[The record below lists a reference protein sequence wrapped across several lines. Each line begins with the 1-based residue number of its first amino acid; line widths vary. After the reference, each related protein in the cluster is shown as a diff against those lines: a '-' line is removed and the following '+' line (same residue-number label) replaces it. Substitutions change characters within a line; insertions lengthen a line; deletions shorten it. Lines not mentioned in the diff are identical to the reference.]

1 MSTLTIKNLHVRLE
15 NPSTTGL
22 RAGYP
27 STTQAATGHGGAG
40 NPILNGI
47 NLVVRRGQTCVLMG
61 PNGSGKSTL
70 GNTLLANPQYKI
82 SRGSITFGKHML
94 SKMKTDE
101 IARAGVLLAFQNPQT
116 VSGVSV
122 TNLLTAAVRNF
133 KGKGKD
139 FKMADF
145 REEIKDTA
153 NTLKISKDFLSCSLN
168 EGFSG
173 GEKKKME
180 ILQLSLLP
188 AQLIVIDEID
198 SGLDIDALKLV
209 AKQISRLRAR
219 GVTLLIITHYN
230 RILRWIKPDRV
241 HIMHKGKIIKSG
253 TSTLA
258 TAIEKKGYGD
268 YIK

>member
-15 NPSTTGL
+15 KK
-22 RAGYP
+22 
-27 STTQAATGHGGAG
+27 
-40 NPILNGI
+40 PILNGI
-47 NLVVRRGQTCVLMG
+47 NLTVKKGQTHVIMG

-82 SRGSITFGKHML
+82 SRGSITFGKHVL

-122 TNLLTAAVRNF
+122 TNLLTAAARNF
-133 KGKGKD
+133 NLGKD
-139 FKMADF
+139 FKMASF

-153 NTLKISKDFLSCSLN
+153 NTLEIPKDFLSRSLN

-180 ILQLSLLP
+180 ILQLSVLP
-188 AQLIVIDEID
+188 AQCIIIDEID

-230 RILRWIKPDRV
+230 RILRWVKPDRV

-253 TSTLA
+253 TSALA
-258 TAIEKKGYGD
+258 TAIEKKGYGS

>member
-1 MSTLTIKNLHVRLE
+1 MSTLTIKNLRVRLE
-15 NPSTTGL
+15 KT
-22 RAGYP
+22 A
-27 STTQAATGHGGAG
+27 
-40 NPILNGI
+40 ILDGI
-47 NLVVRRGQTCVLMG
+47 NLTVKKGQTHVIMG

-70 GNTLLANPQYKI
+70 GNTILANPQYTV
-82 SRGSITFGKHML
+82 SRGSITFGKHTL

-122 TNLLTAAVRNF
+122 TNLLTAAARNMPF
-133 KGKGKD
+133 GKD
-139 FKMADF
+139 FKMANF

-153 NTLKISKDFLSCSLN
+153 AALQIPKEFLARSLN

-188 AQLIVIDEID
+188 ARLIVIDEID

-209 AKQISRLRAR
+209 AKQISRLRKR
-219 GVTLLIITHYN
+219 GISLLIITHYN
-230 RILRWIKPDRV
+230 RILRWVKPDKV
-241 HIMHKGKIIKSG
+241 HIMHKGKIVKSG
-253 TSTLA
+253 THALA
-258 TAIEKKGYGD
+258 TAIEKRGYGE
-268 YIK
+268 YIENK